1 MPGRPGARPR
11 PAAFHPMKKQIRSD
25 VRRRILA
32 MDRQARLRAE
42 GVLGDLVAR
51 IADGFGAGF
60 VLGYLALADEARID
74 GALAVQ
80 VAAGRRVLL
89 PVSTPGGLRFG
100 AWSPLQPLAPDHEGV
115 LAPEAGG
122 TEGLPAGRGI
132 LLVPGRA
139 FDAAGHRLGRGGGYY
154 DRLLARLQEAG
165 RGRELL
171 VLGIAYGCQLV
182 DAVPVEQHDR
192 SVDLVVTESGLVGPG
207 AGEWAERIRTASGQ
221 ESREQEGGS
230 R

>member
-1 MPGRPGARPR
+1 
-11 PAAFHPMKKQIRSD
+11 MKKQIRSD

-60 VLGYLALADEARID
+60 VLGYLALADEVRID

-154 DRLLARLQEAG
+154 DRLLARLEEEAG
-165 RGRELL
+165 RSGELL
-171 VLGIAYGCQLV
+171 VLGLAYGCQLV
-182 DAVPVEQHDR
+182 DAVPVEPHDR
-192 SVDLVVTESGLVGPG
+192 SVDVVVTEGGLVGPR
-207 AGEWAERIRTASGQ
+207 AGEWVQWIRTASGQ
-221 ESREQEGGS
+221 ESRKQEGGS